1 MTAFRS
7 LLILAL
13 LAPAAASAQDAPPL
27 DLSLPADSP
36 YAKSPPGTWY
46 GDTSGKPASVSRA
59 AQADAA
65 AGDGDDEACE
75 GKLHGSVTMGVGYSN
90 RGGNANWQGANL
102 HSCKTYYN
110 DDGKPSTVGVSISV
124 GRSDGPGLR
133 GPVPPGRGF

>member
-1 MTAFRS
+1 MTAEIE
-7 LLILAL
+7 LLPLPEGEASSFGNYEVHDNEAMVAYARANIARAV
-13 LAPAAASAQDAPPL
+13 APLQAEIERLKAEVERL
-27 DLSLPADSP
+27 
-36 YAKSPPGTWY
+36 KSMT
-46 GDTSGKPASVSRA
+46 A
-59 AQADAA
+59 
-65 AGDGDDEACE
+65 
-75 GKLHGSVTMGVGYSN
+75 VTMGVGYSN